1 MPAALLDFNF
11 LTILNLFVIIL
22 YPATTPYRKAAY
34 DAVSIIMII
43 LTIIAVVLDVFYLVL
58 KAMGKI

>member
-1 MPAALLDFNF
+1 MATLLDFTF

-43 LTIIAVVLDVFYLVL
+43 LTAIAMILDIIFLVL
-58 KAMGKI
+58 KVMGKS